1 MHEKELEKKLAKI
14 ESLYDQLLADVD
26 NLNHLLIELGFEEG
40 IVTLRQAA
48 QELLEKK
55 KENPSDVSEDE

>member
-1 MHEKELEKKLAKI
+1 MKEKDLEKKLAKI

-26 NLNHLLIELGFEEG
+26 NLNQLLMQLGFEEG

-48 QELLEKK
+48 KELLEKK
-55 KENPSDVSEDE
+55 DEIEPNE

>member
-1 MHEKELEKKLAKI
+1 MREKQLEKRLAKI

-26 NLNHLLIELGFEEG
+26 NLNSLLIELGFEEG

-48 QELLEKK
+48 KELLEKK
-55 KENPSDVSEDE
+55 KKDFTSE